1 VKTKNRTS
9 KRFIKQI
16 CLLAALL
23 LCLQP
28 AVHAHGLI
36 NQSQGEVKQLGPG
49 QPLEREIA
57 GGQTHNYQIR
67 LAAGQFLRVVV
78 EPKRIDLSVTLTGL
92 GGKQAVAVDVARSGS
107 LESLS
112 AEAEVGGDYRLTA
125 RALGAGTLNGSYLL
139 RLEVRAPTAEDRQR
153 ITAERLMI
161 EAKPLVAQGSTA
173 QRAIEKFERALALW
187 RGLGERY
194 FEARTLYFIGRAY
207 SSLSQQEKAIEYL
220 GQALAIYRELK
231 NRQGEVGALNY
242 LGVVNH
248 RLSRYEK
255 AVEYLGQALQIAR
268 DENDRADE
276 GTVLN
281 NLGNAYRDMSQYEK
295 GIECYEQS
303 LFIARQVEDR
313 QGEASAL
320 TNLGNVYRNLNRY
333 ERAIE
338 SFEQGLLIAREVK
351 NRLFEANT
359 LSNLGIVYTILNRYE
374 RAIEYYEQSLVIR
387 REVKDRTGEGISLHN
402 IAIVYQELGQ
412 NEKAIEYYEQA
423 LVIAREVKRRV
434 GEGNTLTNLGNV
446 FRGVN
451 RQEKAIE
458 YYEQALVIAREVKNR
473 QGEGELLNNLGIAYR
488 GLNRHD
494 KAVEYSEQALVIAR
508 ELKERRDEAVALSS
522 LAEAERDRGNLTR
535 ARGLIEEGL
544 KITESLR
551 SEIYNQ
557 ESRATYFASVQGY
570 SDFFIDLLMRLH
582 KANPAGGFDALALE
596 ANERARARGLLELLT
611 EAGIDIRHGVDPA
624 LLERERM
631 LAKQLSAKAASQVQL
646 LSRAHTPEQATA
658 LKQEISQLENDYD
671 QVQAQVRRV
680 SPRYAALVQPQPL
693 KRAGIQQQ
701 LDADTLLLEYA
712 LGEDRSYLWAI
723 TKDSLTSY
731 ELPKE
736 ELIKQSALQVY
747 ELLTARSTNTRGESA
762 TQRRERVTQAE
773 AKLPEA
779 AQSLSQTLLA
789 PVAEQL
795 SNKRLVIVADGA
807 LQYIPFAM
815 LPDPSVVGRPLS
827 VAKNNGSRTTNRR
840 QPLIVNHEIVSLPSA
855 SALAIQRTELAGR
868 QPAPKMLAVIA
879 DPVFDRSDVR
889 FTTPAAEIEKAQP
902 QIIAF
907 NDARSIEHLAGDASD
922 KSDVTTMRLVI
933 PRLPFTR
940 QEATRLLD
948 LTPKNSSFGAID
960 FQANRRTVLNGALS
974 QYRYVHFATHG
985 LLDTERPGLSSL
997 VLSMVDAQGKP
1008 QDGFLRAN
1016 DIYNLRLPAELV
1028 VLSACQTGLGKEIK
1042 GEGLVGLTRGFMYAG
1057 AARVVVSLWS
1067 VNDKATADLMTKFY
1081 EKMLKQGERPSAAL
1095 RAAQVEMWKQKQWQ
1109 SPYYWAAFT
1118 MQGEWR

>member
-1 VKTKNRTS
+1 MTK
-9 KRFIKQI
+9 
-16 CLLAALL
+16 LLGILSL
-23 LCLQP
+23 VLSL
-28 AVHAHGLI
+28 GLI
-36 NQSQGEVKQLGPG
+36 GFAQTNQDIPLEPG

-78 EPKRIDLSVTLTGL
+78 EPKGIDLSVALTVL
-92 GGKQAVAVDVARSGS
+92 GGKQAVAVDVARSGA

-112 AEAEVGGDYRLTA
+112 AEAEAGGDYRLTA
-125 RALGAGTLNGSYLL
+125 RALGAGTLTGSYLL

-161 EAKPLVAQGSTA
+161 EANPLVAQGSTA
-173 QRAIEKFERALALW
+173 QRAIEKSEQALALW

-194 FEARTLYFIGRAY
+194 FEARTLYFMGRAY

-220 GQALAIYRELK
+220 NQALAIYRELK

-255 AVEYLGQALQIAR
+255 AIEYLGRALQIAR
-268 DENDRADE
+268 DEKDRADE
-276 GTVLN
+276 GAVLN
-281 NLGNAYRDMSQYEK
+281 ILGNAYRDMSQYEK
-295 GIECYEQS
+295 AIECYEQS

-313 QGEASAL
+313 QGEAAAL

-351 NRLFEANT
+351 NRVFEANT

-412 NEKAIEYYEQA
+412 HEKAIEYYEQA
-423 LVIAREVKRRV
+423 LLIAREVKRRV

-446 FRGVN
+446 YRGLN
-451 RQEKAIE
+451 RHEKAIE
-458 YYEQALVIAREVKNR
+458 YYEQALLIAREIKNR

-488 GLNRHD
+488 GLNRHE

-508 ELKERRDEAVALSS
+508 ELKERRDEAAALSS

-544 KITESLR
+544 QITESLR

-570 SDFFIDLLMRLH
+570 NEFYIDLLMRLH

-611 EAGIDIRHGVDPA
+611 EAGANIRQGVDGA
-624 LLERERM
+624 LLERERT
-631 LAKQLSAKAASQVQL
+631 LASQLNAKAASQVQL
-646 LSRAHTPEQATA
+646 LSKPHTPERADA
-658 LKQEISQLENDYD
+658 LKQEISQLENDYE
-671 QVQAQVRRV
+671 QVQAQVRRM
-680 SPRYAALVQPQPL
+680 SPRYAALMQPQPL
-693 KRAGIQQQ
+693 KLTEIQAQ

-712 LGEDRSYLWAI
+712 LGEERSYLWAI

-747 ELLTARSTNTRGESA
+747 ELLTARSTSQRGESA
-762 TQRRERVTQAE
+762 PERRERIAQAE
-773 AKLPEA
+773 AKLPA
-779 AQSLSQTLLA
+779 AA
-789 PVAEQL
+789 
-795 SNKRLVIVADGA
+795 
-807 LQYIPFAM
+807 
-815 LPDPSVVGRPLS
+815 
-827 VAKNNGSRTTNRR
+827 
-840 QPLIVNHEIVSLPSA
+840 H
-855 SALAIQRTELAGR
+855 
-868 QPAPKMLAVIA
+868 
-879 DPVFDRSDVR
+879 
-889 FTTPAAEIEKAQP
+889 
-902 QIIAF
+902 
-907 NDARSIEHLAGDASD
+907 H
-922 KSDVTTMRLVI
+922 
-933 PRLPFTR
+933 
-940 QEATRLLD
+940 
-948 LTPKNSSFGAID
+948 
-960 FQANRRTVLNGALS
+960 
-974 QYRYVHFATHG
+974 
-985 LLDTERPGLSSL
+985 
-997 VLSMVDAQGKP
+997 
-1008 QDGFLRAN
+1008 
-1016 DIYNLRLPAELV
+1016 
-1028 VLSACQTGLGKEIK
+1028 
-1042 GEGLVGLTRGFMYAG
+1042 
-1057 AARVVVSLWS
+1057 
-1067 VNDKATADLMTKFY
+1067 
-1081 EKMLKQGERPSAAL
+1081 
-1095 RAAQVEMWKQKQWQ
+1095 
-1109 SPYYWAAFT
+1109 
-1118 MQGEWR
+1118 